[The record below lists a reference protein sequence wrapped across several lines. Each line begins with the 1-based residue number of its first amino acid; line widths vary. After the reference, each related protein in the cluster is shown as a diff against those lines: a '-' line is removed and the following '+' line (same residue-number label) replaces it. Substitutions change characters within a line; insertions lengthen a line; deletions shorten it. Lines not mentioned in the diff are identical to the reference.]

1 MEWVEGL
8 TKVRQG
14 GLSMKERS
22 PSKDVCPVC
31 LTEKLVSRRPS
42 TMKMSGL
49 LYLTPLQHFKDRNI
63 WYSQVPFGINKKLM
77 ASLENTNEKF
87 TNRSAHR
94 TTVCK
99 LQKSD
104 VSNDKTMSLT
114 DHRSE
119 QSLRDYAYGH

>member
-8 TKVRQG
+8 TKIRQG
-14 GLSMKERS
+14 GLSIKES
-22 PSKDVCPVC
+22 PSKDVCLVC
-31 LTEKLVSRRPS
+31 LREKLVSRRPS
-42 TMKMSGL
+42 TMKISGP
-49 LYLTPLQHFKDRNI
+49 LYLTPLQHLKDRTI
-63 WYSQVPFGINKKLM
+63 WYSQVPVVINKKLM
-77 ASLENTNEKF
+77 ASLENTNKKF

-104 VSNDKTMSLT
+104 VSNDKTVSLT

-119 QSLRDYAYGH
+119 QSLKDYVYGH